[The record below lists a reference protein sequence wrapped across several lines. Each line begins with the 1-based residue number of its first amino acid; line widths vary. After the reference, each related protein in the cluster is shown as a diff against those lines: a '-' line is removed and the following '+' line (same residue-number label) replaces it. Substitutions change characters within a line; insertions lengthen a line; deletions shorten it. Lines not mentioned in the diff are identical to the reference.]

1 LHGQTGIA
9 LRAPGAIEDDP
20 GDHAPATPTAAL
32 LPCLDP
38 TPMGWKR
45 RDWFLGID
53 QQHVFDRNG
62 NIGPTLWWDGE
73 IVGSWGITPAGEL
86 RLKVIAD
93 RGAAAHA
100 ALEDAASRLHERLQ
114 GAVVTPAIHAP
125 LERSHPLD
133 ARAALS

>member
-1 LHGQTGIA
+1 
-9 LRAPGAIEDDP
+9 
-20 GDHAPATPTAAL
+20 
-32 LPCLDP
+32 
-38 TPMGWKR
+38 MGWKR

-53 QQHVFDRNG
+53 QHHVFDGNG

-100 ALEDAASRLHERLQ
+100 AIEDAASRLHERLQ
-114 GAVVTPAIHAP
+114 GAVVTSAIRAP
-125 LERSHPLD
+125 LERSLVQGGAEPN
-133 ARAALS
+133 AAP